1 MQLYGLPR
9 RPIFWKLDPRTIA
22 RDATEVRFMD
32 ARAEKRQH
40 RVRAAA
46 IGAASFQI
54 CAPDNDFAN
63 LARSSLR
70 ERAESYAKNR
80 QGRDRKGIVQGKDVA
95 RRLDLGGRS

>member
-1 MQLYGLPR
+1 MPLYGLPR

-22 RDATEVRFMD
+22 RDDTEVRFMD

-46 IGAASFQI
+46 IGAASFKI

-70 ERAESYAKNR
+70 ERAESYALMTVILEAEPHRTYTKTEVRCN
-80 QGRDRKGIVQGKDVA
+80 
-95 RRLDLGGRS
+95 